1 MLREHPWLAP
11 CAHVL
16 LWWMLI
22 GYLLAGQ
29 THASMLRCTSNA
41 SAHVVMCGSSAS
53 PVSVVDNQSIN
64 QRTLRGRCAFIS
76 FYWLSLRSHY
86 SDLIECLS
94 L

>member
-29 THASMLRCTSNA
+29 THASMLWCMSNA
-41 SAHVVMCGSSAS
+41 SARVVMCGSFY
-53 PVSVVDNQSIN
+53 VVVRVRVHKQSIVCVS
-64 QRTLRGRCAFIS
+64 R
-76 FYWLSLRSHY
+76 H
-86 SDLIECLS
+86 
-94 L
+94 